1 MIRVRFTLPQSLP
14 VAEQGRV
21 VSRHAPIIMS
31 TLRGSHL
38 PATRK
43 GLQGG
48 QRPLRQRGQCAQI
61 PLPDCLRTFR
71 HYPEGVDSHDQ
82 SVRLRGLAALAWGLG
97 LSHRSVSDLLM
108 APGCDL
114 SRMRS
119 WRDVT
124 EGGAWSGWWL
134 DEQDIW
140 SSEGDGSGPWSE

>member
-61 PLPDCLRTFR
+61 PLP
-71 HYPEGVDSHDQ
+71 
-82 SVRLRGLAALAWGLG
+82 RL
-97 LSHRSVSDLLM
+97 SE
-108 APGCDL
+108 
-114 SRMRS
+114 
-119 WRDVT
+119 DVQT
-124 EGGAWSGWWL
+124 GGTAT
-134 DEQDIW
+134 IRV
-140 SSEGDGSGPWSE
+140 